1 MVFDRDY
8 VLCEGALDRLI
19 QLVEG
24 LETQYEITVTSS
36 PAICLTMLQAEDS
49 VEHQPFFLGEAL
61 TTECEVAIQ
70 GITGFGVVL
79 EDQPQR
85 AYCLAVI
92 DALEK
97 IYDHNWPAIEA
108 FLQAEYVY
116 LMEQEAAAA
125 NRILHSTVDFKLME
139 EA

>member
-19 QLVEG
+19 HLVER
-24 LETQYEITVTSS
+24 LEPQYEIAITSS
-36 PAICLTMLQAEDS
+36 PAICLTMLKAEDS

-97 IYDHNWPAIEA
+97 IRDHNWPEIEA
-108 FLQAEYVY
+108 FLQTEYK
-116 LMEQEAAAA
+116 LLQELEAAEA
-125 NRILHSTVDFKLME
+125 NRILQSTVDFKLME

>member
-19 QLVEG
+19 HLVEG
-24 LETQYEITVTSS
+24 LEPQYEIAVTSS
-36 PAICLTMLQAEDS
+36 PAICLTMLKAEDS

-85 AYCLAVI
+85 AYCLAVV

-97 IYDHNWPAIEA
+97 IRDHNWPAIES
-108 FLQAEYVY
+108 FLQAEYAILV
-116 LMEQEAAAA
+116 EQEAAAA
-125 NRILHSTVDFKLME
+125 NRILQSTVDFKLME
-139 EA
+139 EV